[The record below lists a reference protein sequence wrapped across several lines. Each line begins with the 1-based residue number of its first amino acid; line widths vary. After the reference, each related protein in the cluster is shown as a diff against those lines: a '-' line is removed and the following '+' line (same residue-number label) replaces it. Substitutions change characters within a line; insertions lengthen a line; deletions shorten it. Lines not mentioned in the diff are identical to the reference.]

1 MCTLLS
7 IEEKLYC
14 NIKICFGVVLAVG
27 PMIIYALCEKG
38 TLKEFLVS
46 NKGNVTIDLQDTLYR
61 FGLDI
66 VKGMEYLASKGV
78 IFVYMDQNNYSF
90 CEALGSQYFLNP
102 FIYKLFFSSKVTT
115 SYLSFVGCDKTP
127 YVSYMAW
134 YILSE
139 FPRCPLTAFVMG
151 DLRITYIIRMNRT
164 IFCLASSI
172 DEEFNALFC
181 IKQLIRVYSP
191 ARI

>member
-1 MCTLLS
+1 
-7 IEEKLYC
+7 
-14 NIKICFGVVLAVG
+14 
-27 PMIIYALCEKG
+27 MIIYALCEKG

-78 IFVYMDQNNYSF
+78 ILVYMDQINYFF
-90 CEALGSQYFLNP
+90 CNALGSQYFLNP
-102 FIYKLFFSSKVTT
+102 FIFFSSKVTT

-139 FPRCPLTAFVMG
+139 FPRCPLTTFVMG

-164 IFCLASSI
+164 IFCLESSI
-172 DEEFNALFC
+172 AEEFNALFC
-181 IKQLIRVYSP
+181 IKQLIRVRSP